1 MAIYLGSQMVGINS
15 HTNIEHNINTNITVE
30 PLSVTKNGTYTTS
43 SDRAYNPV
51 IVNADPTLNLVTL
64 RPDAELIQNYTR
76 DYKLVADDQIV
87 LPEYSTSNKALQTT
101 KNLSPTITLS
111 YDDYNYYILQRLL
124 LIPEYNI
131 DTLGKG
137 RVEYEYCSSIMEMIE
152 IPSNTLKSID
162 GSTTYTNRYCP
173 IVQQNYYCNF
183 YWSSATSISP
193 YFSSTYGII
202 PVPTAPTLSN
212 ATLTIKTPAINIR
225 GHTTYLNSTY
235 YNALTDIRMQY
246 VIEVYCAPKNN
257 LNIDGWGNLHQTLK
271 IIDCIN
277 NNNCRLI

>member
-15 HTNIEHNINTNITVE
+15 HTNIERNINTNITVE

-43 SDRAYNPV
+43 SDKAYNPV

-64 RPDAELIQNYTR
+64 RPDAELIQSYTR

-87 LPEYSTSNKALQTT
+87 LPEYSTSNKALQAT

-131 DTLGKG
+131 DILEKG

-152 IPSNTLKSID
+152 IPSHTLKSID
-162 GSTTYTNRYCP
+162 GSTTYTNR
-173 IVQQNYYCNF
+173 
-183 YWSSATSISP
+183 P

-212 ATLTIKTPAINIR
+212 TTLTIKTPAINIR
-225 GHTTYLNSTY
+225 GHTTYLTSTY

-246 VIEVYCAPKNN
+246 VIEVYHAPKNN

-271 IIDCIN
+271 IINCIN